1 MTIPA
6 PLADALRDRYL
17 LDRELGR
24 GGMATV
30 YLAQDLRHGRPVA
43 LKVLHAELA
52 QTLGP
57 ERFQREIHLAA
68 RLQHPHI
75 LSVHD
80 SGEAAGRFWFT
91 MPFVEGES
99 LRDRLRR
106 ERQLPVDDALRIA
119 VEAARALEYAHK
131 HGVVH
136 RDIKPE
142 NILLTG
148 DGSTLVADF
157 GIARALGGDDGLT
170 QTGLA
175 VGTPAYMSPEQ
186 AAGDKAIDART
197 DVYSLASVLYEMLA
211 GEAPYTGPTAQAL
224 IVKRLSEPP
233 PSVRSLRPSVP
244 EGVDQ
249 AIRRALAPLPADRF
263 AGAAQFAQA
272 LQPAS
277 VTAAAMPAPAVA
289 SPGAAPT
296 GATVAMPGAPRRR
309 RVPVAALALVLGLLI
324 GGGALFAWRRSHP
337 DAASGEGSE
346 RRVAVLP
353 FQNLGDSADAYFADG
368 MTDAVRGKLTAIPG
382 MRVIGSNSS
391 AQYKGTTKT
400 AQEIGRELGV
410 EYLLVGK
417 VRWQK
422 GSSGASRVQVS
433 PELIDVRTADAK
445 WQQPFDAALTDVF
458 QVQADIA
465 GRVAQA
471 LDVAI
476 GTRQQQALK
485 NRPTEDLAAYDAYL
499 KGQAQRQLGNGPA
512 QLREAIRYFEQA
524 VALDSSFVAAWAELS
539 AASSYLYSNATP
551 SPAVA
556 DRARSAAD
564 RALALDP
571 QNPVGYGAL
580 GTYHRLVTR
589 EHARAVEQYTKGLAL
604 APNDAELLR
613 ALGVSEQGLGRS
625 EPTVEHLRR
634 ARTLDPRSAT
644 VADALGGALLWLRR
658 YDEAAEA
665 ADAARALQPSNLSML
680 EDRAM
685 IDLARGDLA
694 GARALLAQPPSG
706 VDLPTFVAYIATYWD
721 LYWAL
726 DADQRALVK
735 RLTPASFD
743 GDAGSWGLALAGV
756 YEMEGDRRRAA
767 AYGDSARAA
776 FEQQLYAAPEN
787 PQLHVL
793 LGVALAYAGRK
804 DAAIRE
810 GERAA
815 ALDSSPSQAGSYIQH
830 QLARVYILTGDQEKA
845 LDVLG
850 PLLGRPYYLSP
861 GWLRIDPTFDPL
873 RSNPRF
879 QRLVA
884 GGA

>member
-1 MTIPA
+1 
-6 PLADALRDRYL
+6 
-17 LDRELGR
+17 
-24 GGMATV
+24 
-30 YLAQDLRHGRPVA
+30 
-43 LKVLHAELA
+43 
-52 QTLGP
+52 
-57 ERFQREIHLAA
+57 
-68 RLQHPHI
+68 
-75 LSVHD
+75 
-80 SGEAAGRFWFT
+80 
-91 MPFVEGES
+91 
-99 LRDRLRR
+99 
-106 ERQLPVDDALRIA
+106 
-119 VEAARALEYAHK
+119 
-131 HGVVH
+131 
-136 RDIKPE
+136 
-142 NILLTG
+142 
-148 DGSTLVADF
+148 
-157 GIARALGGDDGLT
+157 
-170 QTGLA
+170 
-175 VGTPAYMSPEQ
+175 
-186 AAGDKAIDART
+186 
-197 DVYSLASVLYEMLA
+197 
-211 GEAPYTGPTAQAL
+211 
-224 IVKRLSEPP
+224 
-233 PSVRSLRPSVP
+233 
-244 EGVDQ
+244 
-249 AIRRALAPLPADRF
+249 
-263 AGAAQFAQA
+263 
-272 LQPAS
+272 
-277 VTAAAMPAPAVA
+277 
-289 SPGAAPT
+289 
-296 GATVAMPGAPRRR
+296 
-309 RVPVAALALVLGLLI
+309 LALVIGLLI
-324 GGGALFAWRRSHP
+324 GGGALFAWRRSHT
-337 DAASGEGSE
+337 DVASGEGSE

-458 QVQADIA
+458 RVQADIA
-465 GRVAQA
+465 GRVAEA

-476 GTRQQQALK
+476 GSRQQQALK
-485 NRPTEDLAAYDAYL
+485 NRPTGDLAAYDAYL

-512 QLREAIRYFEQA
+512 QLREAIKYFEQA
-524 VALDSSFVAAWAELS
+524 VALDSSFVAAWAELA

-571 QNPVGYGAL
+571 QNPLGYGAL
-580 GTYHRLVTR
+580 GTYYRLVTR

-644 VADALGGALLWLRR
+644 VADALGGALLWQRR

-665 ADAARALQPSNLSML
+665 ADAARALQPSNLSMV
-680 EDRAM
+680 ENRAM

-694 GARALLAQPPSG
+694 GARTLLAQPPSG
-706 VDLPTFVAYIATYWD
+706 VDLPTFVAYVATYWD

-756 YEMEGDRRRAA
+756 YEVEGDRKRAT

-845 LDVLG
+845 LDELE
-850 PLLGRPYYLSP
+850 PLLRRPYFLSP

-873 RSNPRF
+873 RANPRF